1 LRTLQIQVLLKSC
14 FNYQLPIT
22 NYQLPITNYQMQL
35 SEFIDRS
42 IGKWRSQRS
51 AHHLAFS
58 HFEEVRSRIDIV
70 ALNAD
75 DAEVVELCR
84 SYNIDPATAAH
95 PFRMSWEGESDWDE
109 KEVLEGSCVLV
120 PVPNV
125 ENPAEGK
132 LLRDRGY
139 AETVPAVG
147 RYELTEDGTFIL
159 ITEYDRAAAEER
171 IWFGTPNLRFRVS
184 LIKTSDG
191 AGVTTASFSSEIR
204 CLSAN

>member
-1 LRTLQIQVLLKSC
+1 M
-14 FNYQLPIT
+14 N
-22 NYQLPITNYQMQL
+22 L
-35 SEFIDRS
+35 SEFIERS

-58 HFEEVRSRIDIV
+58 HFEEVRSRIEIV

-75 DAEVVELCR
+75 DPEVVELCQ
-84 SYNIDPATAAH
+84 SYNIDPVAVAH

-109 KEVLEGSCVLV
+109 KEVLSGSCVLV
-120 PVPNV
+120 PVPNA
-125 ENPAEGK
+125 ENPSEGK

-147 RYELTEDGTFIL
+147 RYQLTEDGTFIL

-184 LIKTSDG
+184 LIKTGDG